1 MTRKQNVRIENGNQ
15 VDVFFEF
22 ENLDDDNYVFWFSY
36 LSGGEWEVKP
46 SLWYTVQSHE
56 PEPVPELSTTGK
68 TLNAVEGNDIPILKS
83 DTAMVSVHVENIGT
97 LDYDDIIIVRLYEQG
112 NETSGVFAAVETPI
126 QLAVGADTTFVVQ
139 IPGLKDGGTYYYWIY
154 YKENRKE
161 VVGPQSTP
169 LFTVKLENP
178 TAIRG
183 VDDRKSTND
192 DAIYDLQGRKVMTH
206 SSFLTPHLKKGL
218 YIHHGKKYMK

>member
-1 MTRKQNVRIENGNQ
+1 MEIKKVLIIPPNITHKN
-15 VDVFFEF
+15 
-22 ENLDDDNYVFWFSY
+22 
-36 LSGGEWEVKP
+36 KKKM
-46 SLWYTVQSHE
+46 
-56 PEPVPELSTTGK
+56 K
-68 TLNAVEGNDIPILKS
+68 TIQKILLACIALLMGATSMNAQKHGIKVLVLC
-83 DTAMVSVHVENIGT
+83 T
-97 LDYDDIIIVRLYEQG
+97 
-112 NETSGVFAAVETPI
+112 
-126 QLAVGADTTFVVQ
+126 
-139 IPGLKDGGTYYYWIY
+139 GTYYYWIY